1 MSKRTEIAFLDS
13 FDGDIARVLIGGK
26 SSLADLPKTCMPR
39 GAREGDWL
47 RVTFELLPEMREQK
61 KKQVKKLL
69 EDLGSQ
75 DITKS
80 PL

>member
-1 MSKRTEIAFLDS
+1 MSKRTEIAFVD
-13 FDGDIARVLIGGK
+13 FIEGDTVRVLIGGE
-26 SSLADLPKTCMPR
+26 SSPADLPKSCLPKGT
-39 GAREGDWL
+39 REGDWL
-47 RVTFELLPEMREQK
+47 RVMFELLPEMREQK

-69 EDLGSQ
+69 DELSDQ